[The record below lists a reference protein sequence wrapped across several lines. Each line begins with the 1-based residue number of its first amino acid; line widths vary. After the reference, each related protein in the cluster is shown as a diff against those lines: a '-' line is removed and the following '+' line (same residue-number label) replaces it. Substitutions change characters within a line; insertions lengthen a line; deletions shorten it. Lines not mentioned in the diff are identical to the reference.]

1 MPEVMQLPHDEELSV
16 PVLPLTSS
24 ALRAGAHHLARQCDK
39 PNKEFM
45 LCKEE
50 EKDPRKC
57 LEEGRLVTECTFNF
71 FRQIQASCN
80 ESFTDY
86 WTCLDYREQS
96 FRRCRKTQAEF
107 DKCVLDNLGWVRPEL
122 GEINKVTIVKTER
135 PLPELVPRHKPEPT
149 YVPEIEPG
157 STPIPK
163 HGSRWFFWW

>member
-1 MPEVMQLPHDEELSV
+1 MPGIIKLPADEELTV

-24 ALRAGAHHLARQCDK
+24 ALRGGAHHLGRQCDK

-57 LEEGRLVTECTFNF
+57 LKEGQMVTECAFNF
-71 FRQIQASCN
+71 FRQIQASCS

-86 WTCLDYREQS
+86 WTCLDYSEQK
-96 FRRCRKTQAEF
+96 FHRCRKTQGKF

-122 GEINKVTIVKTER
+122 GEINQVTIVKTER
-135 PLPELVPRHKPEPT
+135 PPPESLLRPKPEPT
-149 YVPEIEPG
+149 YIPQIEPG
-157 STPIPK
+157 NVPVSK
-163 HGSRWFFWW
+163 HGSRFFFWW